1 MSEPPIDPHRHQAPD
16 TTSGV
21 ADLADS
27 VRAGIDELA
36 GSADPDAFRALLD
49 LSSHLGMAIGA
60 AARTLAGSG
69 SWARVAGLAG
79 TTRQAA
85 WQRWSQ

>member
-1 MSEPPIDPHRHQAPD
+1 MSEPATDPHLQQAPG
-16 TTSGV
+16 TSAGV
-21 ADLADS
+21 AELAAS
-27 VRAGIDELA
+27 VRAGIDEL
-36 GSADPDAFRALLD
+36 SASTDPAAFRALLD
-49 LSSHLGMAIGA
+49 LSGHLGVAIGA
-60 AARTLAGSG
+60 AARTLADSG

>member
-1 MSEPPIDPHRHQAPD
+1 
-16 TTSGV
+16 
-21 ADLADS
+21 
-27 VRAGIDELA
+27 
-36 GSADPDAFRALLD
+36 
-49 LSSHLGMAIGA
+49 MAIGA

-79 TTRQAA
+79 TSRQAD